1 MAARPSFFVN
11 FLAGLELLGK
21 ALDEQGIDYVSMSGA
36 TRNRQELVDRFQEDP
51 NCRVFLMTL
60 KTGGTGLNLT
70 AASTVFIYDPW
81 WNVAA
86 EKQAIDRTHRIGQVN
101 KVHALR
107 LITVGTIEEKIR
119 LLQEK
124 KQELFDNVIGADGA
138 AAKNITAEDIDFIL
152 GK

>member
-1 MAARPSFFVN
+1 
-11 FLAGLELLGK
+11 
-21 ALDEQGIDYVSMSGA
+21 
-36 TRNRQELVDRFQEDP
+36 
-51 NCRVFLMTL
+51 MTL